1 MFMLIFSKT
10 LKLSFNL
17 NKDNINQKGNKKQNL
32 PFTMD
37 APSLERLD

>member
-17 NKDNINQKGNKKQNL
+17 NKDNINQKGDKKTKSAFYYGCTIL
-32 PFTMD
+32 RKT
-37 APSLERLD
+37 